1 MKKYYDILSENND
14 NVYTRGIF
22 QAIGS
27 KKKKKKKKN
36 YTLLFIK
43 IVIIIMIFY

>member
-27 KKKKKKKKN
+27 KKKKKKN

>member
-27 KKKKKKKKN
+27 KKKKKKKKK
-36 YTLLFIK
+36 LIFFFLK
-43 IVIIIMIFY
+43 I